1 MMWRLKLMLWAG
13 VVAGCVAYGMSWGQG
28 VLAEGAQRGAAV
40 GGEKKALLDGDP
52 KNKLAEQF
60 DGGMRWAVVVGVN
73 RYKDPT
79 APSLRFCVAD
89 AKLMAEVLEKKCGY
103 PKENILM
110 MTDDQPA
117 EMQPTKTNMQ
127 RNIPAVLKKTGPKDT
142 VLVYFAGHG
151 AVHRGQSV
159 LIPQD
164 FESANMGLTT
174 YRVDELR
181 DALHD
186 CNASQKLLILD
197 CCHSGGAKGGM
208 TLGLSGEDV
217 GGTKT
222 AGGLITITGSRKTQT
237 SMESAEKGHGIFTYC
252 LARGL
257 GGEADADKDGIV
269 DSDEIYRYLFTEVPL
284 TVKELF
290 PTHEQQPVRI
300 IGEDVIG
307 VFALARVS
315 GKPVVEPPK
324 VLKMKVGDVVTNSI
338 GMKMVLVPAGQFTF
352 GSATSEAGRDEDER
366 EQRVTIS
373 KPMLVG
379 AYEVTQRQYVK
390 VMGKNPSYFSK
401 GGDGSKALKGIENT
415 DDFPV
420 EQVTWDD
427 ATEFCRK
434 LTKLASEKA
443 AGRGYRLLTEAE
455 WEYACRAGTKTP
467 FSSGELLSPN
477 EANVDGD
484 RPYLNSPDGPTL
496 KRTTAVGSYKS
507 NAFGLYDMHGNVWEW
522 VADRYAERPMSGLM
536 DNYVDPTGPVNGEQ
550 RVVRGGGYLGDV
562 ALCRSASRRDR
573 DPDYSNKS
581 TGFRVVCV
589 LSAKLQTQ

>member
-1 MMWRLKLMLWAG
+1 
-13 VVAGCVAYGMSWGQG
+13 
-28 VLAEGAQRGAAV
+28 
-40 GGEKKALLDGDP
+40 
-52 KNKLAEQF
+52 
-60 DGGMRWAVVVGVN
+60 
-73 RYKDPT
+73 
-79 APSLRFCVAD
+79 
-89 AKLMAEVLEKKCGY
+89 
-103 PKENILM
+103 
-110 MTDDQPA
+110 
-117 EMQPTKTNMQ
+117 
-127 RNIPAVLKKTGPKDT
+127 
-142 VLVYFAGHG
+142 
-151 AVHRGQSV
+151 
-159 LIPQD
+159 
-164 FESANMGLTT
+164 
-174 YRVDELR
+174 
-181 DALHD
+181 
-186 CNASQKLLILD
+186 
-197 CCHSGGAKGGM
+197 
-208 TLGLSGEDV
+208 
-217 GGTKT
+217 
-222 AGGLITITGSRKTQT
+222 
-237 SMESAEKGHGIFTYC
+237 
-252 LARGL
+252 
-257 GGEADADKDGIV
+257 
-269 DSDEIYRYLFTEVPL
+269 
-284 TVKELF
+284 
-290 PTHEQQPVRI
+290 
-300 IGEDVIG
+300 
-307 VFALARVS
+307 
-315 GKPVVEPPK
+315 
-324 VLKMKVGDVVTNSI
+324 
-338 GMKMVLVPAGQFTF
+338 VLVPAGQFTF

-434 LTKLASEKA
+434 LPKLASEKA
-443 AGRGYRLLTEAE
+443 AWRGYRLLTEAE